1 MREEENG
8 KQTKQKMVNQINTL
22 TRNII
27 DDDVN
32 DEENQTGD
40 DRVKVVHNQNCF
52 FLFFSLQL
60 SISCLHTLHDK
71 EDKIME

>member
-40 DRVKVVHNQNCF
+40 DRVKVVHNQNCSFPF
-52 FLFFSLQL
+52 FPFNCPSLVYTRYT
-60 SISCLHTLHDK
+60 IKKTK
-71 EDKIME
+71 